1 MSYRIVCCD
10 LDGTLLDNQS
20 EISAENFRA
29 IEEMAQKGI
38 HFVPSTG
45 RTYSEIP
52 EAIRN
57 NTDIRYII
65 HSNGAAVLDKK
76 TDHRYLTC
84 MSNETVKAILD
95 ILADYEGHITLR
107 HGGNSYVDSEFVQ
120 DSHFEYY
127 NLSREH
133 RIVVHTCS
141 QALSNFR
148 EFIRN
153 AEDVE
158 VISVFFHS
166 REELSACR
174 ERLERSAGLRV
185 AAAAEYNLEI
195 MNAHAGK
202 GNALYTLAD
211 MLDID
216 RAATIAMGD
225 SNNDESIVR
234 AAGLGLAVSNACES
248 LKAAADAVICSNEE
262 HAVEY
267 VLHRYCQ

>member
-10 LDGTLLDNQS
+10 LDGTLMDNRS
-20 EISAENFRA
+20 DISPENIRA
-29 IEEMAQKGI
+29 IEEMTRKGVY
-38 HFVPSTG
+38 FVPSTG

-57 NTDIRYII
+57 NPFIRYII

-76 TDHRYLTC
+76 TNHRCLTC
-84 MSNETVKAILD
+84 MSRETVRGILD
-95 ILADYEGHITLR
+95 VLADYEGHITLR
-107 HGGNSYVDSEFVQ
+107 HGGNSYVDSQFVQ
-120 DSHFEYY
+120 DAHFEYY

-133 RIVVHTCS
+133 RIVVRTCS
-141 QALSNFR
+141 QALTDFG

-166 REELSACR
+166 NEELCACR

-195 MNAHAGK
+195 MNVQAGK

-211 MLDID
+211 MLKID
-216 RAATIAMGD
+216 RADTIAMGD
-225 SNNDESIVR
+225 SNNDESIIR
-234 AAGLGLAVSNACES
+234 AAGLGLAVSNACAS

-262 HAVEY
+262 HAVAY
-267 VLHRYCQ
+267 VLNRYCQ